1 MENELK
7 FQYEKY
13 ESLERDFD
21 LTLREKEEEV
31 K

>member
-1 MENELK
+1 MESELK

-21 LTLREKEEEV
+21 MTLREKEEEV